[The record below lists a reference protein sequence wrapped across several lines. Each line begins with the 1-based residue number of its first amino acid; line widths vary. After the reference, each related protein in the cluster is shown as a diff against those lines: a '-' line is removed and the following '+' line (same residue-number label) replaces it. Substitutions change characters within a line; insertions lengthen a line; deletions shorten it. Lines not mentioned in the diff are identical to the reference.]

1 MKAFQIPGAKTLSLD
16 EAMSLFIKE
25 IKKDSGFK
33 ESIKYLREKKKQ
45 LERFIKVGKSP
56 TSEPKNKLVIL
67 RKWNSYTPI
76 LPLQPTHEEYLNKGG
91 GYFLRIGD
99 VGIVIDPGFNF
110 VENYLSAGFKLDDI
124 DHIFISHAHNDH
136 TVELEGIFSLL
147 FKRNKKNKP
156 PKKIKLYLNVGAFKK
171 YSGYFDLSN
180 PNPERDY
187 VDDIILLNKH
197 QCISINDKIQVF
209 TTKAKHHEMITKN
222 YALGF
227 TFMININDTLVRTI
241 KFTCDTGWSSSL
253 ETMNR
258 KEGEK
263 FKIEKIDILVAHI
276 GSIKESEMKYD
287 LKLSLDENEKK
298 GNLYD
303 HHLGIIGCA
312 ASLHY
317 WKPELCLISEFGEE
331 LDGVRKTIS
340 EYLRTKMKAKVIA
353 TDLNFRVDIDTLNI
367 MCFKTRKYYPYENIQ
382 TEYTNGQIF
391 PLNMSTLTPTER
403 AELNTCLGNTIKI
416 YEDLDQKP
424 KRSSRDKKRKK

>member
-1 MKAFQIPGAKTLSLD
+1 MKTFQIPKAKSITLDS
-16 EAMSLFIKE
+16 AISSFIKE
-25 IKKDSGFK
+25 IKKDTEFR
-33 ESIKYLREKKKQ
+33 ESLKYLKEKKEQ
-45 LERFIKVGKSP
+45 LERFIEEGKSP
-56 TSEPKNKLVIL
+56 ISEPKNQLVIM

-76 LPLQPTHEEYLNKGG
+76 LPPAHEEYLNKGG
-91 GYFLRIGD
+91 GYFLRIED

-110 VENYLSAGFKLDDI
+110 VENYLKAGFKLDDI

-136 TVELEGIFSLL
+136 AVELEGIFSLL
-147 FKRNKKNKP
+147 FKRNKKSSV

-180 PNPERDY
+180 PSERDY
-187 VDDIILLNKH
+187 LDDIVLLNKH
-197 QCISINDKIQVF
+197 QCILINDTIQVF
-209 TTKAKHHEMITKN
+209 TTQAKHHEMITKK

-227 TFMININDTLVRTI
+227 TFIININDTLSRTI

-253 ETMNR
+253 EEINK

-276 GSIKESEMKYD
+276 GSIKESEMKYK
-287 LKLSLDENEKK
+287 LKYSLDENEKL
-298 GNLYD
+298 GILYD

-340 EYLRTKMKAKVIA
+340 EYLRDKMKTKVIA
-353 TDLNFRVDIDTLNI
+353 TDLNFRVDINTLDI
-367 MCFKTRKYYPYENIQ
+367 MCFKTRKYYPYENIKI
-382 TEYTNGQIF
+382 EYMNGQIY
-391 PLNMSTLTPTER
+391 PLNQSKLSATEK
-403 AELNTCLGNTIKI
+403 AELNNFLGKTIKI
-416 YEDLDQKP
+416 YEELDQKS
-424 KRSSRDKKRKK
+424 KRSKKSGKKRPKK